1 MKNTNQLIPLGGLLA
16 TMAVAAYMVVQLN
29 GQSPAVAGDYTNA
42 ATVQV
47 RDGQGQIVLQGQF
60 MPPVE
65 DDGDLERRAV
75 LAASGVDADAAGE
88 AEVEFAK
95 ADPIEQEVEFSV
107 TNLPADAT
115 FTFVI
120 DGTDVA
126 TATTDRRG
134 RAEVELN
141 VRMPGRE

>member
-65 DDGDLERRAV
+65 DGGDLERRAV

-120 DGTDVA
+120 DGADVA

-134 RAEVELN
+134 RAEVESN